1 MREEIK
7 NLKERG
13 ECFKTKED
21 KNNMNNS
28 NHLYSSPNTTGRI
41 FTIQPINVNRNTN
54 LMSKKMVKTK
64 QKIKLK

>member
-1 MREEIK
+1 
-7 NLKERG
+7 
-13 ECFKTKED
+13 
-21 KNNMNNS
+21 MNNS